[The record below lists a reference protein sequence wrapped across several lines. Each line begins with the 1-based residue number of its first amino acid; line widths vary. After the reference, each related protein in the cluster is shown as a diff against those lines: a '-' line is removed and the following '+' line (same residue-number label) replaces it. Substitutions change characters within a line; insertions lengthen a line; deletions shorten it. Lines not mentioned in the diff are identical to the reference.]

1 MTIRTFWNILLK
13 VLGIWVVLG
22 SLPLL
27 PNFLFSMGFG
37 AYGMYDPNYFQ
48 IFFFALLTLGLFLLI
63 IRTFVLRTSWLID
76 RLKLDKGFDEETIQ
90 VNMSYSTLLRIAV
103 IVTGGVWLVQNLL
116 EFVRE
121 MVTFIQD
128 VAVVKDS
135 QSTPWLIFY
144 AASAI
149 VGYLL
154 LTNSKSI
161 VRFILKQTEA
171 DAEDK

>member
-76 RLKLDKGFDEETIQ
+76 RLRLDKGFDEDIIQ
-90 VNMSYSTLLRIAV
+90 VHTAHLNCSKNFHEGRFS
-103 IVTGGVWLVQNLL
+103 
-116 EFVRE
+116 
-121 MVTFIQD
+121 FISCAD
-128 VAVVKDS
+128 
-135 QSTPWLIFY
+135 TPLIIINHITHV
-144 AASAI
+144 SNVEKHSS
-149 VGYLL
+149 VGY
-154 LTNSKSI
+154 
-161 VRFILKQTEA
+161 
-171 DAEDK
+171 